1 MISDDYVLLIYLLKV
16 TLNSF
21 IALEGEK
28 TTESLLNS
36 YLQGLD
42 AVSSSDVRAV
52 TPESVSAAA
61 ASVLT
66 SVPSY
71 AVLGTTAG
79 TPSYATINKL
89 LKHP

>member
-1 MISDDYVLLIYLLKV
+1 LD
-16 TLNSF
+16 NF

-28 TTESLLNS
+28 TTESLLTS
-36 YLQGLD
+36 YLLGLD
-42 AVSSSDVRAV
+42 AVSSFDVRAV
-52 TPESVSAAA
+52 TSDSVSAAA
-61 ASVLT
+61 ASVLA

-89 LKHP
+89 LK